1 MKEETAD
8 YRKFRMKVKT
18 EMSEIRRTA
27 RYNKLLGKFCKTHLN
42 KIRKKW
48 QFKVTKKEECENK
61 NWVRSVK
68 IFLSNTEQ

>member
-48 QFKVTKKEECENK
+48 QFKVTKKEECGK
-61 NWVRSVK
+61 
-68 IFLSNTEQ
+68 